1 MEKHLHSVAALS
13 DSARTVVEALIG
25 RSLRDDQQVYIV
37 PLDRAT
43 EPPAQ
48 QRQEAWNDLREI
60 LDEVHQSVRATA
72 IPVEQIEQIVD
83 EACEHVRY
91 GK

>member
-1 MEKHLHSVAALS
+1 MEKHLHSVADLS
-13 DSARTVVEALIG
+13 DSARTTVEGLIG
-25 RSLRDDQQVYIV
+25 RLLRDDQQVYIL
-37 PLDRAT
+37 PLDRAA

-72 IPVEQIEQIVD
+72 IPAEQIEQIVD